1 MKTEVI
7 SFKVSPEEKDEIKK
21 MAQDADM
28 SVSKYIYRL
37 IFPKGE

>member
-7 SFKVSPEEKDEIKK
+7 YFKVSPEEKDEIKK